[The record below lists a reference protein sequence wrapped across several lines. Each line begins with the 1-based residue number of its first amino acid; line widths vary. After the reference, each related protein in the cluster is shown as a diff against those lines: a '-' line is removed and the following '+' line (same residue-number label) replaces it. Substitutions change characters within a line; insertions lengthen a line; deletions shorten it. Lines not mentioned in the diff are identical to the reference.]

1 MIKISNDYLEVTIS
15 PVGAELQS
23 IFNKKTGLE
32 YMWSGDPK
40 FWGKKSPVLFPVVG
54 GLKNGSYEYNGVSY
68 QLGRHGFAR
77 EMVFDLKSRTENSAT
92 FTLKTSDVTLKVYP
106 FHFKFSIIY
115 TVTDNILETTYF
127 VENKGTKTM
136 YFSVGAH
143 PAFKVPLVDGDIFS
157 DNYLAFNEEENAPI
171 YPLVDTI
178 VVATK
183 PMPFF
188 NGTKELPLTKAL
200 FYKDALIFKEL
211 KSTTISILSKNNKHG
226 LAFSYKD
233 FPYMGLWSAKDA
245 DFVCIEP
252 WCGIAD
258 PENTTRLLQEK
269 EGINKLRPNESLK
282 RSWNVATF

>member
-1 MIKISNDYLEVTIS
+1 MIKISNDYLDVTIS
-15 PVGAELQS
+15 LAGAELQS
-23 IFNKKTGLE
+23 IVNKKTGLE

-54 GLKNGSYEYNGVSY
+54 GLKNGSYEYNGVAY

-77 EMVFDLKSRTENSAT
+77 EMVFELKSKTENSAT
-92 FTLKTSDVTLKVYP
+92 FTIKTSDATLKVYP
-106 FHFKFSIIY
+106 FYFKFSVVY

-127 VENKGTKTM
+127 VENKGTSTM

-143 PAFKVPLVDGDIFS
+143 PAFKVPLVEGDNFS
-157 DNYLAFNEEENAPI
+157 DNYLAFNEEETAPI
-171 YPLVDTI
+171 YPLVDSI
-178 VVATK
+178 VVANE
-183 PMPFF
+183 PVPFF
-188 NGTKELPLTKAL
+188 NGTKELPLTKEL
-200 FYKDALIFKEL
+200 FYNDALIFKEL
-211 KSTTISILSKNNKHG
+211 KSTTISILSKNNEHG

-258 PENTTRLLQEK
+258 PENTTGLLQEK

>member
-1 MIKISNDYLEVTIS
+1 MIKISNDYLDVTIS
-15 PVGAELQS
+15 LAGAELQS
-23 IFNKKTGLE
+23 IVNKKTGLE

-54 GLKNGSYEYNGVSY
+54 GLKNGSYEYNGVTY

-77 EMVFDLKSRTENSAT
+77 EMVFELKSKTENSAT
-92 FTLKTSDVTLKVYP
+92 FSIKTSDTTLKVYP
-106 FHFKFSIIY
+106 FYFKFSVVY

-127 VENKGTKTM
+127 VENKGTSTM

-143 PAFKVPLVDGDIFS
+143 PAFKVPLVEGDNFS
-157 DNYLAFNEEENAPI
+157 DNYLAFNEEETAPI
-171 YPLVDTI
+171 YPLVDSI
-178 VVATK
+178 VVANE
-183 PMPFF
+183 PVPFF
-188 NGTKELPLTKAL
+188 NGTKELPLTKEL
-200 FYKDALIFKEL
+200 FYNDALIFKEL
-211 KSTTISILSKNNKHG
+211 KSTTISILSKNNEHG

-258 PENTTRLLQEK
+258 PENTTGLLQEK
-269 EGINKLRPNESLK
+269 EGINKLRPNESFK

>member
-1 MIKISNDYLEVTIS
+1 MIKISNDHLEVTIALA
-15 PVGAELQS
+15 GAELQS

-32 YMWSGDPK
+32 YLWSGDAK
-40 FWGKKSPVLFPVVG
+40 FWGKKSPVLFPIVG
-54 GLKNGSYEYNGVSY
+54 GLKNGSYEFNGVSY

-77 EMVFDLKSRTENSAT
+77 EMVFELISRTENSAT
-92 FTLKTSDVTLKVYP
+92 LSLKTSDSTLKVYP

-115 TVTDNILETTYF
+115 TINENILETTYF

-143 PAFKVPLVDGDIFS
+143 PAFKVPLVDEDNFS
-157 DNYLAFNEEENAPI
+157 DNYLAFNVEENAPI
-171 YPLVDTI
+171 YPLVNGGL
-178 VVATK
+178 VAAS
-183 PMPFF
+183 PSPFF
-188 NGTKELPLTKAL
+188 NNSKELPLTKEL
-200 FYKDALIFKEL
+200 FYNDALVFKEL

-226 LAFSYKD
+226 LAVSYQD
-233 FPYMGLWSAKDA
+233 FPYLGIWSAKDA

-258 PENTTRLLQEK
+258 TENTTGLLQEK

>member
-1 MIKISNDYLEVTIS
+1 MIKISNDYLDVTIS
-15 PVGAELQS
+15 LAGAELQS
-23 IFNKKTGLE
+23 IVNKKTGLE

-54 GLKNGSYEYNGVSY
+54 GLKNGSYEYNGVTY

-77 EMVFDLKSRTENSAT
+77 EMVFELKSKTENSAT
-92 FTLKTSDVTLKVYP
+92 FSIKTSDTTLKVYP
-106 FHFKFSIIY
+106 FYFKFSVVY
-115 TVTDNILETTYF
+115 TVTENILETTYF
-127 VENKGTKTM
+127 VENKGTSTM

-143 PAFKVPLVDGDIFS
+143 PAFKVPLVEGDNFS
-157 DNYLAFNEEENAPI
+157 DNYLAFNEEETAPI
-171 YPLVDTI
+171 YPLVDSI
-178 VVATK
+178 VVANE
-183 PMPFF
+183 PVPFF
-188 NGTKELPLTKAL
+188 NGTKELPLTKEL
-200 FYKDALIFKEL
+200 FYNDALIFKEL
-211 KSTTISILSKNNKHG
+211 KSTTISILSKNNEHG

-258 PENTTRLLQEK
+258 PENTTGLLQEK
-269 EGINKLRPNESLK
+269 EGINKLRPNESFK